1 MGDLG
6 SLRTLQRLLDEA
18 FRVPGTRIRFG
29 WDAIV
34 GLIPWAGDVLTA
46 LLGVAILVSAH
57 RMRVPG
63 IVQVRMLL
71 NLAIDLLIGLV
82 PFAGDI
88 VDVFWKANT
97 KNMTLLERHAASPM
111 PATAGDWGFVTGLT
125 ALVFAMAALP
135 LLLLYWLLNG
145 IPPPQFKLW

>member
-1 MGDLG
+1 VGDLG

-34 GLIPWAGDVLTA
+34 GVIPWAGDVLTA

-82 PFAGDI
+82 PFAGDV

-97 KNMTLLERHAASPM
+97 KNMNLLERHAASPM
-111 PATAGDWGFVTGLT
+111 PATAGDWWFVTGLT
-125 ALVFAMAALP
+125 ALVFSMAALP

-145 IPPPQFKLW
+145 VPPPPFKLW

>member
-6 SLRTLQRLLDEA
+6 SLRSLQRLLDEA

-57 RMRVPG
+57 RLRVPG

-88 VDVFWKANT
+88 ADVFWKANT

-111 PATAGDWGFVTGLT
+111 PATAGDWWFVTGLT
-125 ALVFAMAALP
+125 ALVFSMAALP

-145 IPPPQFKLW
+145 VPPPQFKLW

>member
-34 GLIPWAGDVLTA
+34 GVIPWAGDVLTA
-46 LLGVAILVSAH
+46 LLGVAILASAH
-57 RMRVPG
+57 RLRVPG

-111 PATAGDWGFVTGLT
+111 PATAGDWWFVTGLT
-125 ALVFAMAALP
+125 ALVFSMAALP

-145 IPPPQFKLW
+145 VPPPQFKLW

>member
-1 MGDLG
+1 MGDLS

-34 GLIPWAGDVLTA
+34 GVIPWAGDVLTA
-46 LLGVAILVSAH
+46 MLGVAILVSAH

-82 PFAGDI
+82 PFAGD
-88 VDVFWKANT
+88 VADVFWKANT

-111 PATAGDWGFVTGLT
+111 PATAGDWWFVTGVT
-125 ALVFAMAALP
+125 ALVFSMAALP

-145 IPPPQFKLW
+145 VPPPQFKLW